1 MSTRVTS
8 RDYRSPHRPALVRW
22 VNRLDGILGGGDAL
36 SVEGLLAQAR
46 KSSGL
51 SHFADP
57 SFRTPLS
64 VLLESLEA
72 EAQLNRVGRLLTSTR
87 LSSALVNRLRADAI
101 IEADPGI
108 VERDVRR
115 PLFVTGLQR
124 TGTTLLH
131 RLLCCAPDA
140 RPLSSWEALNPA
152 PASGVVSRALALSAW
167 GDARVAT
174 AHAAEATLR
183 YLAPDFFAIH
193 PIEANAPEEE
203 VVLMDHSFMSTVG
216 EASYHVPSYAAWLEA
231 QDQTPAYAYL
241 KRMLQL
247 LDTQRPAQ
255 RWVLK
260 TPHHLEWLDTLF
272 EVFPDATVVWTHRD
286 PLETVPSFCS
296 MVAHGRGIFSDAV
309 DPVEVGRHWLAK
321 IGRMLDRA
329 RDTRARIGSERFID
343 VRYTDVLRD
352 PLGEVA
358 RIHRHL
364 ELPLSDATAG
374 RVHDWLEHNRQ
385 HKHGRHRYEA
395 SDFGLSAER
404 IAERLSAYREAFALC

>member
-1 MSTRVTS
+1 
-8 RDYRSPHRPALVRW
+8 
-22 VNRLDGILGGGDAL
+22 
-36 SVEGLLAQAR
+36 
-46 KSSGL
+46 
-51 SHFADP
+51 
-57 SFRTPLS
+57 
-64 VLLESLEA
+64 
-72 EAQLNRVGRLLTSTR
+72 
-87 LSSALVNRLRADAI
+87 
-101 IEADPGI
+101 
-108 VERDVRR
+108 
-115 PLFVTGLQR
+115 
-124 TGTTLLH
+124 
-131 RLLCCAPDA
+131 
-140 RPLSSWEALNPA
+140 
-152 PASGVVSRALALSAW
+152 
-167 GDARVAT
+167 
-174 AHAAEATLR
+174 
-183 YLAPDFFAIH
+183 
-193 PIEANAPEEE
+193 
-203 VVLMDHSFMSTVG
+203 
-216 EASYHVPSYAAWLEA
+216 
-231 QDQTPAYAYL
+231 
-241 KRMLQL
+241 
-247 LDTQRPAQ
+247 
-255 RWVLK
+255 
-260 TPHHLEWLDTLF
+260 LEWLDTLF

-374 RVHDWLEHNRQ
+374 RMHDWLEHNRQ